1 MLHFYKPNAKVTGT
15 ACSFYLNKNDNSFFS
30 TLIKQD
36 SWNAE
41 KRIGSFSKNKNNPAK
56 KVNIKFSQVEI
67 AGIIDAIESNRE
79 FSGYHGS
86 NQIVKFKFGP
96 YMRGDEQVGFSYS
109 VNKES
114 KEDSTDKTNFLIGF
128 YFTEA
133 RLLKEHLQ
141 YLLRESFVLQ
151 DESFVPKPQKTA
163 VAKPQEEDE
172 EDLW

>member
-36 SWNAE
+36 SWNSE
-41 KRIGSFSKNKNNPAK
+41 KRIGSFQKNKNNPSK
-56 KVNIKFSQVEI
+56 KVNIKFSLVEI
-67 AGIIDAIESNRE
+67 AGIVDAIESNRE

-109 VNKES
+109 AIKES

-128 YFTEA
+128 YFPEA
-133 RLLKEHLQ
+133 RLLKEHL
-141 YLLRESFVLQ
+141 LHLIKESFTLQ
-151 DESFVPKPQKTA
+151 DEAYTPKPQK
-163 VAKPQEEDE
+163 VVEPPVKKDD
-172 EDLW
+172 DLW